1 MRRTLIY
8 SLTLLIQAAAAV
20 AQTAPPDSQMTQ
32 TMLTEI
38 RQLRHDLQA
47 AAAVIQRVQIVMYRL
62 QTETTVLD
70 RTTQRLDQARSS
82 CNQAQTQ
89 RRMVTAQMEQAE
101 ARKHNS
107 QSQADQRAEEEVL
120 FRLKSSIEMLAGEE
134 QQCQVEQVDAETRFR
149 TEDARVKDLQDQLDK
164 LDKVLAGYGSK

>member
-8 SLTLLIQAAAAV
+8 SLTLLTQTAAAV

-62 QTETTVLD
+62 QTETAVLD
-70 RTTQRLDQARSS
+70 RITQRLSTKLAT
-82 CNQAQTQ
+82 AATK
-89 RRMVTAQMEQAE
+89 RRC
-101 ARKHNS
+101 S
-107 QSQADQRAEEEVL
+107 EEWL
-120 FRLKSSIEMLAGEE
+120 RPKSSRQKPES
-134 QQCQVEQVDAETRFR
+134 ETRR
-149 TEDARVKDLQDQLDK
+149 ASRSKGRRRGARPAEVFD
-164 LDKVLAGYGSK
+164 